1 MKPISSDSD
10 GLDAT
15 MVEPIDLSPTAGQSL
30 LEDLLS
36 SGVVLRADWE
46 ALPGLTRDGLRAC
59 RGGNDL
65 LEKLV
70 EHNLLTDYQCAR
82 VKARKTF
89 GLILGNY
96 RVLERLGCGGMGI
109 VYRGEHARLRRQ
121 VAIKVLAP
129 TLETSPTILLR
140 FDSEMQ
146 AVARLQHPNIV
157 AAIDAGEAVCPDEE
171 MPNLHYLVM
180 EFVPGQ
186 NLEKYVQSVGPLP
199 VVQACDIVYQIAS
212 ALAEAHKHHLVHR
225 DLKPSNIQRTPEGRV
240 KLLDFGLA
248 QHFTNRMTEPGIMLG
263 TVEYMAPEQA
273 KDARGVDVRAD
284 IYGLGGVLFW
294 CLTGQPPWSRNDN
307 TIEGLVRRQTSAP
320 PSVRSWLPDL
330 PPALDHVIQRM
341 MATHPADRFP
351 NPQAVMSALL
361 PFLHRQMWDNVDL
374 TRERGPGV
382 QRLSSAEIRDPGQRT
397 HRVLIVD
404 DEPGVRQL
412 SRLTLVGTHLEC
424 EEATDGLQAL
434 EEIGRLS
441 FDLVLADLNMPGM
454 SGLELCTALRQCPPS
469 PNLKVIMFSGNSS
482 GDEMAQVLS
491 AGADDYLLKPFSTA
505 QLRAR
510 VEAALRLKDAQDRTD
525 QLNQHLLTVNL
536 QLEQHLSS
544 RQGDLILVRNV
555 LVQALA
561 RLVLCR
567 NLETRSHLLR
577 VQRYARC
584 LGEEAARTP
593 VFASVIDENYLDT
606 LECCVL
612 LHDIGKVGLPEHILF
627 NPGKLG
633 HDERIL
639 MQTHTRI
646 GSDLLKEVSRHQK
659 TSALTFLQT
668 AIEICRHHHE
678 RFDGKGYPDR
688 LAGTRIPLSARIV
701 AIGDVY
707 DALRSHRVY
716 KPALAHEMAVELIL
730 GSTGHFDPNLLKGF
744 ERCHQSFD
752 RVFLDHPDER

>member
-1 MKPISSDSD
+1 MKQLELQLD
-10 GLDAT
+10 GLGAT
-15 MVEPIDLSPTAGQSL
+15 VADSIEVSRSGAQGMLEEL
-30 LEDLLS
+30 LA
-36 SGVVLRADWE
+36 SGIVLRADWE
-46 ALPGLTRDGLRAC
+46 ALPGQTREALREC
-59 RGGNDL
+59 RDSNAL
-65 LEKLV
+65 LPKLV
-70 EHNLLTDYQCAR
+70 EHGLLTEYQCVR
-82 VKARKTF
+82 LKARKSF

-96 RVLERLGCGGMGI
+96 RVLERVGAGGMGI
-109 VYRGEHARLRRQ
+109 VYRGEHVRLRRQ

-129 TLETSPTILLR
+129 TLETSPTVLLR

-157 AAIDAGEAVCPDEE
+157 AAMDAGEVAASDADASK
-171 MPNLHYLVM
+171 LHYFVM
-180 EFVPGQ
+180 EYVPGQ
-186 NLEKYVQSVGPLP
+186 NLEKYVQTTGPLP
-199 VVQACDIVYQIAS
+199 VVQACDKAYQVAS

-248 QHFTNRMTEPGIMLG
+248 QHFTNRMTEPGVMLG

-294 CLTGQPPWSRNDN
+294 CLAGRPPWSRAEN
-307 TIEGLVRRQTSAP
+307 TIEGLVRRQTEAP
-320 PSVRSWLPDL
+320 PSVRAWQPNVA
-330 PPALDHVIQRM
+330 PELDAIIRRM
-341 MATHPADRFP
+341 MATKPADRFP

-361 PFLHRQMWDNVDL
+361 PFLHRQVWDKAEL
-374 TRERGPGV
+374 PPAQPAGE
-382 QRLSSAEIRDPGQRT
+382 QRPPAPSVHDTSKRT

-404 DEPGVRQL
+404 DEPAIRQL
-412 SRLTLVGTHLEC
+412 SRFTLMGDKVEC
-424 EEATDGLQAL
+424 EEAPDGARAL
-434 EEIGRLS
+434 AELGRRAY
-441 FDLVLADLNMPGM
+441 DLVLADMQMPEM
-454 SGLELCTALRQCPPS
+454 SGLELCEALRKSPPS
-469 PNLKVIMFSGNSS
+469 PNLKVIMFSGNAS
-482 GDEMAQVLS
+482 GDDMAQVLS

-510 VEAALRLKDAQDRTD
+510 VQAALRLKDAQDRTEL
-525 QLNQHLLTVNL
+525 LNQHLRSVNQ
-536 QLEQHLSS
+536 QLEQHLNA
-544 RQGDLILVRNV
+544 RQGELILVRNV

-561 RLVLCR
+561 KLVVCR
-567 NLETRSHLLR
+567 NLETRAHLLR
-577 VQRYARC
+577 MQRYARC
-584 LGEEAARTP
+584 LAEEAARMP
-593 VFASVIDENYLDT
+593 MFASAVDANYIDT

-633 HDERIL
+633 SDERIL

-646 GSDLLKEVSRHQK
+646 GSDLLKEVSKQQQ
-659 TSALTFLQT
+659 TTALTFLQT
-668 AIEICRHHHE
+668 AVEICRNHHE

-688 LAGTRIPLSARIV
+688 LTGTQIPLAARIV
-701 AIGDVY
+701 AVGDVY

-730 GSTGHFDPNLLKGF
+730 ESKGHFDPNLLNAF
-744 ERCHQSFD
+744 QRCHQNFD